1 MKLFETVGKCA
12 EGISGELKVKFSSSS
27 QNAYHLIAQN
37 KKKMYTSGVVLTRN
51 FPRIVFSLK
60 TIVKKLLSA

>member
-12 EGISGELKVKFSSSS
+12 EGISGDLKVKFSSSS

-37 KKKMYTSGVVLTRN
+37 KKNVY
-51 FPRIVFSLK
+51 
-60 TIVKKLLSA
+60 